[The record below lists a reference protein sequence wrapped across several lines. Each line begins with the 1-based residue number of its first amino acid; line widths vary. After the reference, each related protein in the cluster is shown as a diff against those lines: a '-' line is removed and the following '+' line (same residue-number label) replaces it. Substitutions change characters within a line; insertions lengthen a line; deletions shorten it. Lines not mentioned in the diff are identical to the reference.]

1 MKRAML
7 KVLTYMKMI
16 KLAKFHQTIKKYRQM
31 TRLFKISI
39 FLLGVF
45 ALISLGACS
54 DDIDPEI
61 TEVSVSRLFSPVD
74 LKVRIANQ
82 TSARLTWKA
91 VRKANSY
98 EIQVFDNNSEDYSGT
113 PLKDIKGVTMGQQP
127 FVIPGFDGD
136 TTYSLRIRALGDG
149 IGESSWMST
158 TFKTDP
164 EQIFKKIEPEDL
176 GAKSVTLKWTAGE
189 EATNITLN
197 PGNVNRVL
205 TPDELENGEV
215 TFTGLMGETEYTAI
229 LKNGSKT
236 RGTAIFTTL
245 IDLDGAIQ
253 INPED
258 DLKAVIE
265 AAEDGDVLALFPG
278 EYLVGTGSVDI
289 TKNISIVAAFPT
301 DKPVLHSRF
310 ILSGTGNLEFN
321 ISNLILS
328 GFTVVDGAVTENRD
342 TYVLDLTNG
351 AEFAT
356 VRLSNI
362 EVIDFQRSLLRG
374 TSGGGDIQNFIVEN
388 SLIYRTTDGNNEF
401 IDLRSG
407 RVQNI
412 SLLNSTFANVAST
425 RMFMRA
431 DDIAGFENQKVLIEK
446 CTFYN
451 VGLPS
456 AIWLRVRTV
465 TPYVT
470 VRKNIFVNLGSG
482 ENVVGDNSDIND
494 NNYVEAAAISGF
506 DSSAKAYDPNFVDA
520 ENYNF
525 TVQEEEVIFGEYG
538 DSRWR

>member
-1 MKRAML
+1 M
-7 KVLTYMKMI
+7 
-16 KLAKFHQTIKKYRQM
+16 KKYINCGLWFFGAAM
-31 TRLFKISI
+31 
-39 FLLGVF
+39 FL
-45 ALISLGACS
+45 SLGACS
-54 DDIDPEI
+54 DDIAPEI
-61 TEVSVSRLFSPVD
+61 EELDFERAFSPID
-74 LKVRIANQ
+74 FDVRILNQ
-82 TSARLTWKA
+82 TTARFNWKSKNSATDFVLELSEDSLEFASIINSYDVSADKLPYELVLGGETLYSARVRAKGSDGLTDSNW
-91 VRKANSY
+91 
-98 EIQVFDNNSEDYSGT
+98 T
-113 PLKDIKGVTMGQQP
+113 PI
-127 FVIPGFDGD
+127 
-136 TTYSLRIRALGDG
+136 
-149 IGESSWMST
+149 
-158 TFKTDP
+158 TFKTGT
-164 EQIFKKIEPEDL
+164 EQILLALEDGDITHNSVIVRWPA
-176 GAKSVTLKWTAGE
+176 GAIATHILAIAGE
-189 EATNITLN
+189 KRIRHDLSA
-197 PGNVNRVL
+197 
-205 TPDELENGEV
+205 DEIESGIAFVEGLES
-215 TFTGLMGETEYTAI
+215 ETEYQI
-229 LKNGSKT
+229 RLMNGTKT
-236 RGTAIFTTL
+236 RGTFTITTF
-245 IDLDGAIQ
+245 IDLGGAIAVY
-253 INPED
+253 PEE

>member
-1 MKRAML
+1 MEMN
-7 KVLTYMKMI
+7 
-16 KLAKFHQTIKKYRQM
+16 KLASSICPFKKYKQM

-149 IGESSWMST
+149 IGESSWIST

-176 GAKSVTLKWTAGE
+176 GAKSVTLKWPAGE

-205 TPDELENGEV
+205 TPGELENGEV
-215 TFTGLMGETEYTAI
+215 TFTGLVGETEYTAI

-253 INPED
+253 IYPEE